1 MFSAIRVFFV
11 FALSVSLFVAPAWPF
26 PFQQDVSVAELIPF
40 ARWQKQ
46 FKITEGT
53 DRGRVVPLSFRH
65 DPQRADRWTLA
76 FGDYATV
83 SLLRNSDGALA
94 MERLDLVKS
103 RSYIVYEP
111 ALPILPRDFAAQSF
125 DKRQAFFKMYDV
137 ETGALKR
144 TGRASHLVKQFA
156 ASRFE
161 TPAGAIDGY
170 YVTIDHRMEMQF
182 AYLNMTIGL
191 GCRLDEGPVYG
202 SGQYT
207 LTKLGFL
214 SSTKTVS
221 AALATR

>member
-1 MFSAIRVFFV
+1 MASILRIMLIP
-11 FALSVSLFVAPAWPF
+11 ALLLPVSGAAWSF
-26 PFQQDVSVAELIPF
+26 PSFRDVSVAELIPL

-46 FKITEGT
+46 FQITEGA
-53 DRGRVVPLSFRH
+53 DRGKVVPLTFRH
-65 DPQRADRWTLA
+65 DPQRPDRWTLV
-76 FGDYATV
+76 FGDYAAV
-83 SLLRNSDGALA
+83 SLLRNPEGGLA

-111 ALPILPRDFAAQSF
+111 ALPILPRDFGGQSF
-125 DKRQAFFKMYDV
+125 DKRQAFFKMYDAA
-137 ETGALKR
+137 TGALKR
-144 TGRASHLVKQFA
+144 TGRASHIVKQFA
-156 ASRFE
+156 PTRFD

-182 AYLNMTIGL
+182 AHLNMTIGL
-191 GCRLDEGPVYG
+191 GCRLDDGPVYG

-221 AALATR
+221 AALASR

>member
-1 MFSAIRVFFV
+1 MPSVIRV
-11 FALSVSLFVAPAWPF
+11 LFVIALFGSPFVAAGRTFPAP
-26 PFQQDVSVAELIPF
+26 QDVSVAKLIPL

-46 FKITEGT
+46 FKITEGA
-53 DRGRVVPLSFRH
+53 DRGRVVPLTFRH
-65 DPQRADRWTLA
+65 DPQKVDRWTLA
-76 FGDYATV
+76 FGDYAAV

-111 ALPILPRDFAAQSF
+111 ALPILPRDFAGQSF

-137 ETGALKR
+137 ETGVLKR
-144 TGRASHLVKQFA
+144 TGRASHVVKQFA
-156 ASRFE
+156 ASRFD

-182 AYLNMTIGL
+182 AHLNMTIGL
-191 GCRLDEGPVYG
+191 GCRLDDGPVYG
-202 SGQYT
+202 SGRYT

-221 AALATR
+221 AALASF

>member
-1 MFSAIRVFFV
+1 MASILRIILIP
-11 FALSVSLFVAPAWPF
+11 ALLLPAGGAAWSF
-26 PFQQDVSVAELIPF
+26 PSFHDVSVAELIPL

-46 FKITEGT
+46 FQITEGA
-53 DRGRVVPLSFRH
+53 DRGKVVPLTFRR
-65 DPQRADRWTLA
+65 DPQRPDRWTLI
-76 FGDYATV
+76 FGDYAAV
-83 SLLRNSDGALA
+83 SLLRNSEGGLA

-111 ALPILPRDFAAQSF
+111 ALPILPPGFGGQTF
-125 DKRQAFFKMYDV
+125 DKRQAFFKMYDAG
-137 ETGALKR
+137 TGALKR
-144 TGRASHLVKQFA
+144 TGRASHIVKQFA
-156 ASRFE
+156 PTRFD

-182 AYLNMTIGL
+182 AHLNMTIGL
-191 GCRLDEGPVYG
+191 GCRLDDGPVYG

-221 AALATR
+221 AALASR